1 MRTFLCA
8 GAVAIALAG
17 SLPHAVAAQTTGLA
31 DRRALARDLEL
42 AEGDVQAPRFPPI
55 DSVHQGGLIVEA
67 GATRRGPVAAYRGD
81 LIVRGTVDGDAMAID
96 GNVIVPTGGRVSG
109 DAVAVRGRVRL
120 EGGTIDGEM
129 RTLSSFT
136 SPAAVAAT
144 RTPWQ
149 ETTRALQI
157 ATTVFAIAI
166 GLGIGILLL
175 AGDTLHIVART
186 LEGSFSRSFVVGLL
200 GQLAIAPVL
209 GLGLVALAI
218 TIIGLLLIPF
228 AAVAY
233 VLAIVG
239 MAVLGFIAL
248 AEVTGTA
255 IAARRPGAS
264 STRGIALR
272 ALLIGTALYLGLW
285 ILAAAFTWQPL
296 LGGILRVFAA
306 TVTWVA
312 MTAGFGAV
320 ILSRGGQRRPQAAL
334 DEPSMQDI
342 ASWQTPTPVGG
353 VAAARRPT
361 PASYR
366 EVR

>member
-1 MRTFLCA
+1 MRTFLLA
-8 GAVAIALAG
+8 GAAVIALAG
-17 SLPHAVAAQTTGLA
+17 SLPRHVDAQTA
-31 DRRALARDLEL
+31 DSGTRRRLARELDL
-42 AEGDVQAPRFPPI
+42 AEGDLQAPQFPSI
-55 DSVHQGGLIVEA
+55 DSVRQGGLTIAA
-67 GATRRGPVAAYRGD
+67 GETRRGPVAVSRGD
-81 LIVRGTVDGDAMAID
+81 LVVNGTVTGDAMAID
-96 GNVIVPTGGRVSG
+96 GNVIVQTGGRITG

-120 EGGTIDGEM
+120 DGGTIEGEM
-129 RTLSSFT
+129 RTLSNFSA
-136 SPAAVAAT
+136 PEVVAVA

-166 GLGIGILLL
+166 GLGLGILLL
-175 AGDTLHIVART
+175 AGDTLHAVART
-186 LEGSFSRSFVVGLL
+186 LEASFSRSFIVGLV

-209 GLGLVALAI
+209 ALGLIALAI
-218 TIIGLLLIPF
+218 TILGLLLIPF
-228 AAVAY
+228 ATVAY
-233 VLAIVG
+233 VLAVVG
-239 MAVLGFIAL
+239 MAVLGFLAL

-255 IAARRPGAS
+255 IAARKPGAGS
-264 STRGIALR
+264 ARGVALR
-272 ALLIGTALYLGLW
+272 ALLIGTAIYLGLW
-285 ILAAAFTWQPL
+285 ILAAAFTWQPV

-312 MTAGFGAV
+312 ITAGFGAV

-334 DEPSMQDI
+334 EEPMQDI